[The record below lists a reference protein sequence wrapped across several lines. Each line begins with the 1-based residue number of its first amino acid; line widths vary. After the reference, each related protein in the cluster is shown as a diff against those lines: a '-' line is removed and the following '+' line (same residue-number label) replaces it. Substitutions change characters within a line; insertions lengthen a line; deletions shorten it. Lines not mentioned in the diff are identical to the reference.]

1 MPDPTPPR
9 FAEID
14 VLRGL
19 AILAVVL
26 THCYDTFTDLTALTT
41 STWLYMTATMLLRFA
56 VPCFVFA
63 SGFALYARYGPA
75 PPLRA
80 FYAKR
85 ARAVVPAYLA
95 ASGAGIALRVAVG
108 HLPAAAVTPAAVA
121 GMLAT
126 GTAFYHLWFFVP
138 LIEIYLL
145 YPLIARLYGA
155 ARERGREPLLL
166 AACLGL
172 AALFFVPV
180 PDALAPLHTAMM
192 FAGYLIYFV
201 LGMAVRARYDRV
213 AAFRT
218 TPRQRMAAG
227 IVVVAGVAFGLA
239 EFVTAHYAPG
249 VLPAG
254 SPGRAVFLAVW
265 AVAMALAWGVLILG
279 LLRGARRARGRAG
292 DALAALGRRS
302 LEVYL
307 IHAFVLSLLALT
319 GAGLGVGRGTLAAVP
334 VAVALVL
341 AASWA
346 ATAAIDRGRALTSRW
361 AAPRRTPPR

>member
-26 THCYDTFTDLTALTT
+26 THCYDTFTDLSALTPA
-41 STWLYMTATMLLRFA
+41 TWAYMTATMLLRFA
-56 VPCFVFA
+56 VPCFIFA
-63 SGFALYARYGPA
+63 SGFALFARYGPA

-80 FYAKR
+80 FYARR
-85 ARAVVPAYLA
+85 ARAVVPAYLL
-95 ASGAGIALRVAVG
+95 ASAAGIALRVAVG
-108 HLPAAAVTPAAVA
+108 HLPADAVTPAAVA
-121 GMLAT
+121 GMLCT

-145 YPLIARLYGA
+145 YPLVARVYDG
-155 ARERGREPLLL
+155 ARERGREPHLLL
-166 AACLGL
+166 ACLGL

-180 PDALAPLHTAMM
+180 PDALASLHTAMM

-218 TPRQRMAAG
+218 TPPRRMAAG
-227 IVVVAGVAFGLA
+227 LVVVAGVAFGLA

-254 SPGRAVFLAVW
+254 SLERAVFLAVW
-265 AVAMALAWGVLILG
+265 AVAMALAWCVLIIG

-302 LEVYL
+302 LEVYV
-307 IHAFVLSLLALT
+307 IHAFLLSLLGLA
-319 GAGLGVGRGTLAAVP
+319 GAGLGFVRGNLAAVP
-334 VAVALVL
+334 VAFALVI
-341 AASWA
+341 AVSWA
-346 ATAAIDRGRALTSRW
+346 AATVIDRNKRSAFRQTL
-361 AAPRRTPPR
+361 PR